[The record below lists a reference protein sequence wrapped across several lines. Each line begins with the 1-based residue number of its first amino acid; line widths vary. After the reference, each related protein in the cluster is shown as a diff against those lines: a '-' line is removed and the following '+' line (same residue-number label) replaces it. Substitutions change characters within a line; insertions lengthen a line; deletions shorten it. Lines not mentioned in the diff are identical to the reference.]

1 MSPQKLKLLYMERI
15 EQHTMDEAVI
25 KRIMPHSTEAEQSVI
40 GSMLIDND
48 TISVAAER
56 LSSEDFY
63 QHQYGIIFDAI
74 VSLYNSNKSADIITV
89 QNKLKESNVPPELY
103 SVEFISN
110 IVASVPTSANIRS
123 YADIVFEKSILRK
136 TIKASDDIAARCYQ
150 DNEAVEDIMD
160 DAEKNIFKISQQSRN
175 TGDFVSISDAVVRTF
190 TSIQEASKAKGN
202 VTGIRTGFTD
212 LDYMT
217 AGLQRSDLILIAAR
231 PSMGKTALALSMV
244 EYIAVKSHVPTA
256 VFSLEMSDIQLIKRM
271 MSMDASVDLHS
282 INTGDLTGAE
292 WESLVESVQNIAE
305 SNLFLIDNLSG
316 LTINDICSKCRKLKL
331 EHNLGLVII
340 DYLQLIESNRRTESR
355 QQEIANISR
364 ALKSLARELDI
375 PVIALSQLNRG
386 VETREDK
393 RPKLADLRESGAIEQ
408 DADIVMFLYR
418 DEVYNPDNDN
428 KGKAELIVGKHRN
441 GSIGTVN
448 LAWLPQ
454 YTRFAN
460 AQR

>member
-1 MSPQKLKLLYMERI
+1 
-15 EQHTMDEAVI
+15 MDEAVI
-25 KRIMPHSTEAEQSVI
+25 KRIMPHSSEAEQSVI
-40 GSMLIDND
+40 GSMLIDKD

-56 LSSEDFY
+56 LTSEDFY
-63 QHQYGIIFDAI
+63 EHRYGVIFDAI
-74 VSLYNSNKSADIITV
+74 VSLYNSNSSIDIITV
-89 QNKLKESNVPPELY
+89 QNKLREGDVPPEFY

-123 YADIVFEKSILRK
+123 YVDIVFEKSILRR
-136 TIKASDDIAARCYQ
+136 TIKAADEISARCYH
-150 DNEAVEDIMD
+150 NSEPVEDIMD
-160 DAEKNIFKISQQSRN
+160 YAEKNIFKISQLSQNS
-175 TGDFVSISDAVVRTF
+175 GDIINISDAVVRTF
-190 TSIQEASKAKGN
+190 TSIQEAARTKGN

-231 PSMGKTALALSMV
+231 PAMGKTALALSMA

-271 MSMDASVDLHS
+271 MAMDAGVDLHS
-282 INTGDLTGAE
+282 INTGDLTGAD

-305 SNLFLIDNLSG
+305 SGLFLIDNLSG
-316 LTINDICSKCRKLKL
+316 LTITDICTKCRKLKL

-340 DYLQLIESNRRTESR
+340 DYLQLIELGRRVESR
-355 QQEIANISR
+355 QQEIAGISR

-375 PVIALSQLNRG
+375 PIIALSQLNRG

-393 RPKLADLRESGAIEQ
+393 RPRLADLRESGAIEQ

-418 DEVYNPDNDN
+418 DEVYHPDDSDN
-428 KGKAELIVGKHRN
+428 KGKAELIIGKHRN

-448 LAWLPQ
+448 LAWLPK

>member
-1 MSPQKLKLLYMERI
+1 
-15 EQHTMDEAVI
+15 MDEAVI

-48 TISVAAER
+48 TIPDAAEIIT
-56 LSSEDFY
+56 SEDFY
-63 QHQYGIIFDAI
+63 QHQYGVIFDAI
-74 VSLYNSNKSADIITV
+74 VSLYNSNQSADIITV
-89 QNKLKESNVPPELY
+89 QNRLRESNVPPEFY
-103 SVEFISN
+103 SIEFISN

-123 YADIVFEKSILRK
+123 YAEIVYQKSILRK
-136 TIKASDDIAARCYQ
+136 TIKASDDIISRCYK
-150 DNEAVEDIMD
+150 DSEAVEDIID
-160 DAEKNIFKISQQSRN
+160 DAEKSIFKISQQSRN
-175 TGDFVSISDAVVRTF
+175 AGDFVSISDAVVRTF
-190 TSIQEASKAKGN
+190 TSIQEASRTKGN

-212 LDYMT
+212 LDYIT
-217 AGLQRSDLILIAAR
+217 AGLQRSDLILLAAR
-231 PSMGKTALALSMV
+231 PAMGKTALALSMV
-244 EYIAVKSHVPTA
+244 EYIAVKSHIPTA

-271 MSMDASVDLHS
+271 MSMDAGVDLHS

-305 SNLFLIDNLSG
+305 SRLFLIDNMSG

-331 EHNLGLVII
+331 EHDLGLIVI
-340 DYLQLIESNRRTESR
+340 DYLQLIESNRRAESR

-364 ALKSLARELDI
+364 ALKSLARELNI

-386 VETREDK
+386 VEGREDK

-418 DEVYNPDNDN
+418 DEVYHPDDNDN
-428 KGKAELIVGKHRN
+428 KGKAELIIGKHRN

-460 AQR
+460 AQH